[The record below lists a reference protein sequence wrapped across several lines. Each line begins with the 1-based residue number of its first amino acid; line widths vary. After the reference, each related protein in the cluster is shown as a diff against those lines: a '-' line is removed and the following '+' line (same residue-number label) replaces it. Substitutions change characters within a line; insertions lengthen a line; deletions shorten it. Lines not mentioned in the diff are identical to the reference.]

1 MAKTPIMTG
10 RSARLR
16 FGFLLLAGILTSA
29 PVVYAQYP
37 LQYPSKSQVGKD
49 GTAVL
54 LEDYSNPPLSTSTH
68 RGAPPPPIHFK
79 RQIGRI
85 KSLRSKPAKTPL
97 RASRFFCDEQ
107 SRSL

>member
-29 PVVYAQYP
+29 SVVYAQYP
-37 LQYPSKSQVGKD
+37 MQYPSKSQVGKD

-54 LEDYSNPPLSTSTH
+54 LEDFANPPLSSWTH
-68 RGAPPPPIHFK
+68 GGAPPAAIDFK
-79 RQIGRI
+79 GQLGPMN
-85 KSLRSKPAKTPL
+85 SLRSQPPNPPL
-97 RASRFFCDEQ
+97 AASRF
-107 SRSL
+107 SINHP